1 MKMLPI
7 GPLMIE
13 HRFIERMIQIMKV
26 QLEKIQ
32 TESKA
37 DSGQIERIIHF
48 IKGYADRCHHGKE
61 EEILFRELGRK
72 NLSPEHKRIMQELIE
87 DHKLGRKITM
97 SLLEANQKYQQGEVG
112 ALSVIAD
119 GFRSLIEF
127 YPKHIQKEDRHF
139 FIPVMGYFSRE
150 EKEAMI
156 QKGYE
161 SDSRLFHQEHEELI
175 TELNISRPSSR

>member
-1 MKMLPI
+1 MLPV
-7 GPLMIE
+7 GLLMIE
-13 HRFIERMIQIMKV
+13 HRLIERMIQIMKV

-37 DSGQIERIIHF
+37 DSRQVERIIHF
-48 IKGYADRCHHGKE
+48 IRAYADHCHHGKE

-72 NLSPEHKRIMQELIE
+72 TISPEHKRIMEELIE
-87 DHKLGRKITM
+87 DHKRGRKITM
-97 SLLEANQKYQQGEVG
+97 SLLEANQRYQKGETG

-119 GFRSLIEF
+119 GFRSLVEF

-139 FIPVMGYFSRE
+139 FLPIMGYFSQE

-156 QKGYE
+156 REGYE
-161 SDSRLFHQEHEELI
+161 SDSRLFHQEHEKLI
-175 TELNISRPSSR
+175 KELNMSSPSSR

>member
-1 MKMLPI
+1 MLPI

-13 HRFIERMIQIMKV
+13 HRLIERMIQIMKV

-48 IKGYADRCHHGKE
+48 IKAYADRCHHGKE

-72 NLSPEHKRIMQELIE
+72 TISPEHRRMMEELLE

-97 SLLEANQKYQQGEVG
+97 SLLEANQRYQKGDTA
-112 ALSVIAD
+112 ALSAIAD

-127 YPKHIQKEDRHF
+127 YPKHIQKEDRNF
-139 FIPVMGYFSRE
+139 FIPVMGYFSQE
-150 EKEAMI
+150 EKEAMNRE
-156 QKGYE
+156 GYAA
-161 SDSRLFHQEHEELI
+161 DSRLFHQENEMLI
-175 TELNISRPSSR
+175 TELSMSRPSSR